1 VTEKEGDKVIRHIFV
16 GTAKEGITA
25 EQIEELLNAW
35 REFPGQIAE
44 IRSLTAGRNI
54 SPRDQKYTVAL
65 VADFDDMAAWERYM
79 DHQAHLAVSQR
90 LTSHL
95 IKADSRAAIQIFV
108 EDK

>member
-1 VTEKEGDKVIRHIFV
+1 MIRHIFV
-16 GTAKEGITA
+16 GTAKEEVTP

-35 REFPGQIAE
+35 RELPGQIAE
-44 IRSLTAGRNI
+44 LRSLTPGRNI

-65 VADFDDMAAWERYM
+65 VADFDDMEAWNRYM
-79 DHQAHLAVSQR
+79 DHPAHLAISQR

-95 IKADSRAAIQIFV
+95 IKADSRAAIQISV